1 MEVLLNVLQGI
12 VMLGV
17 RQHGELQLA
26 MDTVENIK
34 EAMMDPWVVEVC
46 QPMTFLWEYWLN
58 FA

>member
-17 RQHGELQLA
+17 RQHGELQMA

-34 EAMMDPWVVEVC
+34 EALMDHWVVEVC
-46 QPMTFLWEYWLN
+46 QPMTFLWEY
-58 FA
+58 